1 MCVILLCNVRTGT
14 YPQSQIPPGELF
26 YLPISIASFLQRQT
40 TFQLSL
46 VKIWNGESILQLTTD
61 WYDGFMAAPNGFL
74 YGIPCSARQ
83 VAKFNPVD
91 KSITHIGPD
100 FGDNTENEPQFMFGG
115 GNHHESRWHR

>member
-1 MCVILLCNVRTGT
+1 MVPGTLNILYV
-14 YPQSQIPPGELF
+14 PV
-26 YLPISIASFLQRQT
+26 PISNCLFANKMANYVST
-40 TFQLSL
+40 L
-46 VKIWNGESILQLTTD
+46 VGENLEWGEYPTTD